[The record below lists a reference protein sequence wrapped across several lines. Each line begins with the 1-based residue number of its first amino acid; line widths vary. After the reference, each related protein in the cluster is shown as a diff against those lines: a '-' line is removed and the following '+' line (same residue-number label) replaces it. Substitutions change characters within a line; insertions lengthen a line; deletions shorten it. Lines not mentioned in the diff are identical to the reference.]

1 MVQRFQRGEVML
13 QGWVLKMASVPAT
26 IARKASGDLAWDC
39 RSSRLL
45 FCIDKPSAD
54 SLPEDIEKY
63 LLNIFPF
70 GTI

>member
-1 MVQRFQRGEVML
+1 ML
-13 QGWVLKMASVPAT
+13 QGWVLKIGQCPAT

-39 RSSRLL
+39 SFIPLL

-54 SLPEDIEKY
+54 SLPEEYRED